1 MKKYLVFYLGCFC
14 LTISAQQ
21 SNLKVGDSLYQ
32 LGNYSKAIS
41 FYKQSNS
48 ARSLHKIAKT
58 YNSIGNH
65 DKSIAAYKQAI
76 EKDSNLIIAQYELG
90 KLFIKKKRNKEA
102 QEVFERLYQ
111 KDSLNP
117 NYSYY
122 LGFIEKDDSISL
134 GHFKRSFNLDTSHLK
149 SIYRISRHFLVHEDR
164 DSLFYYSNIGLEQ
177 DENYVDLINLQS
189 QYLFNRGWHEEVL
202 PLLKKLIDLGQKS
215 ETIRKRLAITYYQL
229 DDFEKSLP
237 LFLELIKSNPNEAG
251 YQTYVGNIYKRKKM
265 PKEALPFYENAL
277 KIKNPSVKTEY
288 LALAR
293 NYLDLN
299 DEVKA
304 TQFMDK
310 AFREKPYIM
319 YEEFMLLRI
328 IDNRFT
334 DPNVKLNFFL
344 KYKKRY
350 PKANDRF
357 MEWIKSRITEYKGQI
372 HAQKK

>member
-1 MKKYLVFYLGCFC
+1 MKKMALLLASCYC
-14 LTISAQQ
+14 LIASGQ
-21 SNLKVGDSLYQ
+21 SDLRTGDSLYQ
-32 LGNYSKAIS
+32 IGNYSKAIA

-48 ARSLHKIAKT
+48 AKSLYKIAKT

-65 DKSIAAYKQAI
+65 NKAIAAYKQAI
-76 EKDSNLIIAQYELG
+76 EKDGNLIIAQYELG
-90 KLFIKKKRNKEA
+90 KLFVKKKRNKEA
-102 QEVFERLYQ
+102 QEVFETLYQ

-134 GHFKRSFNLDTSHLK
+134 RHFKRSFNLDNSHLK
-149 SIYRISRHFLVHEDR
+149 SIYRISRHFLLHEDR
-164 DSLFYYSNIGLEQ
+164 DSLFHYSNIGLKQ
-177 DENYVDLINLQS
+177 DENNVDLINLQS
-189 QYLFNRGWHEEVL
+189 QYLFNRDWHEEVL
-202 PLLKKLIDLGQKS
+202 PLLEKLVALGQKS
-215 ETIRKRLAITYYQL
+215 EVIRKRLAITYFKL

-237 LFLELIKSNPNEAG
+237 LFLELIKSNSNEAA
-251 YQTYVGNIYKRKKM
+251 YQTYVGNIYQRKKM
-265 PKEALPFYENAL
+265 PKEALPYYENAL
-277 KIKNPSVKTEY
+277 KLRNPSVKGEY

-293 NYLDLN
+293 NYIDLN

-310 AFREKPYIM
+310 AFRERPYSLF
-319 YEEFMLLRI
+319 EDFMLLRI
-328 IDNRFT
+328 IDNRFA

-344 KYKKRY
+344 KFKKRY
-350 PKANDRF
+350 PEASDRF